1 MGELCCSAGRRAAFG
16 RPAFHGSGL
25 LLGVTR
31 SSLCQLGVFALVPVL
46 RLVLPHTHRQV
57 VLLRRY
63 ELRAA
68 QPGRNPRTCLGGSCM
83 AFCPA
88 ASAHE
93 EASLLLV
100 GTEGGQLLRC
110 QVGLDS

>member
-1 MGELCCSAGRRAAFG
+1 M
-16 RPAFHGSGL
+16 
-25 LLGVTR
+25 
-31 SSLCQLGVFALVPVL
+31 
-46 RLVLPHTHRQV
+46 
-57 VLLRRY
+57 LRRY

-110 QVGLDS
+110 QVGLGS